1 MLKLALVT
9 VIGGK
14 GLGVA
19 LPEGGVVGLGVPV
32 APFHVPSPPQAT
44 KDKPL
49 TVSASKPRVR
59 GVFISSRGFAV
70 AMALFIKSAA

>member
-32 APFHVPSPPQAT
+32 APFHVPSPPQAG
-44 KDKPL
+44 KSRLLIAK
-49 TVSASKPRVR
+49 VHSASEARV
-59 GVFISSRGFAV
+59 F
-70 AMALFIKSAA
+70 MAGSQKWIDG